1 MVSDSILTWGSC
13 PIHLHLHHQQH
24 QYAVPSLPGHAY
36 MIICELD
43 TTHMQWNHL
52 QTDAPRHTFRDGAT
66 NALCQRPI
74 LHRGNTMRDAHLSIW
89 AASAGAGLIWRDSG
103 LHGLCQL
110 SCLQIHLTPLP
121 APSTRLSQTCC
132 QEVYHKELYICYL
145 QQLPQLRPRALLCQ
159 ACVSSSTKQDSGV
172 VFRGVPYTALQ
183 ASATAH
189 AKNQGTCSNILG
201 AVMLSIRRGRTGG
214 PHRVDSARWR

>member
-1 MVSDSILTWGSC
+1 MRVGHHAHAVESLANRCAKAHIQRWSDQCIM
-13 PIHLHLHHQQH
+13 P
-24 QYAVPSLPGHAY
+24 AAY
-36 MIICELD
+36 IAQM
-43 TTHMQWNHL
+43 
-52 QTDAPRHTFRDGAT
+52 
-66 NALCQRPI
+66 LC
-74 LHRGNTMRDAHLSIW
+74 HRGNTMRDAHLSIW

-110 SCLQIHLTPLP
+110 SCLQIHLAPLP